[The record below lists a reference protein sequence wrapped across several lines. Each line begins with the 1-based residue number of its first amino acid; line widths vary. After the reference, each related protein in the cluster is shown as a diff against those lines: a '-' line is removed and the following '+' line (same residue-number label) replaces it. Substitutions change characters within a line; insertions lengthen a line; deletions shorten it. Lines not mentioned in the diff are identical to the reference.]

1 MALSTEHIQ
10 AASTLLAQAA
20 SARQAAATWRGQHP
34 AIRMVVVDAMDMRDE
49 TPALRLRLG
58 TGAGYSVFL
67 AASNGHCWH
76 VTTQPAEA
84 TAFIVTEDQPQG

>member
-1 MALSTEHIQ
+1 MALSTEHMQ

-34 AIRMVVVDAMDMRDE
+34 AIHMLVVDAMDMRDE
-49 TPALRLRLG
+49 TPALRLRLA

-84 TAFIVTEDQPQG
+84 TALIVTEDQPQG